1 MRITDVRVL
10 SYFLGNLDRP
20 YHNSILTTTT
30 KAVTFVEVLT
40 DEGLTGL
47 SFAGGRER
55 EMIEGPLKAR
65 IVGESPIDAARLWH
79 RMFTGWRKPVAKGDA
94 ISAIGAVDNALWDLR
109 GKVLNLPVYR
119 LLGGFRDRVPA
130 YAAGGYYEE
139 GKGVDG
145 LAEEMARFVAAGY
158 KAVKMKV
165 GGASLTEDV
174 ARVRAARDA
183 VGPDVRLMVD
193 ANNAWNAAEAIA
205 FGRAV
210 APFNVTW
217 FEEPCWPDDLRGAAE
232 VCRALDVPVASG
244 EIEYTRWGC
253 RDLIEQGAADII
265 QADPHTAGG
274 LTEWVRIAALASAHH
289 LPVAPHGNHYIG
301 AHAVA
306 AVDNGMIVESYARL
320 QAWQDEFF
328 TPMELEDGELVLP
341 HTPGLGIG
349 VDLRL
354 LEGAAKDRALV

>member
-30 KAVTFVEVLT
+30 KQITFVEVLT
-40 DEGLTGL
+40 DEGVSGL
-47 SFAGGRER
+47 SFASNSER
-55 EMIEGPLKAR
+55 QSIEGPIKAR

-139 GKGVDG
+139 GKGVEG

-158 KAVKMKV
+158 RAVKMKV
-165 GGASLTEDV
+165 GGAPLTEDV

-183 VGPDVRLMVD
+183 VGPDVKLMVD

-210 APFNVTW
+210 EPFSVAW

-265 QADPHTAGG
+265 QADPHTGGG
-274 LTEWVRIAALASAHH
+274 LTEWIRIAALASAHH

-328 TPMELEDGELVLP
+328 TPMELEDGELILP
-341 HTPGLGIG
+341 QTPGLGIG

-354 LEGAAKDRALV
+354 LEGAARDKALV